1 LTNTAIST
9 SVGKPE
15 PEWVVWLTV
24 GIALTIGFW
33 LQLSVSR
40 QMQSITLGDST
51 LSYPSNWVQT
61 SKHQTGFTVAD
72 LNEGGP
78 FGPRVSL
85 YQFGK
90 KILMPGKGE
99 LYQAAINWSLMD
111 RQNKTSYSMLEIK
124 NVKIKGRDAIQ
135 LESAYLL
142 SIGANRM
149 PGLMHSVDTILLNGN
164 QFNILSFAAEQS
176 RFEELSP
183 LRKQILAHW
192 QLRNPTK

>member
-1 LTNTAIST
+1 
-9 SVGKPE
+9 
-15 PEWVVWLTV
+15 
-24 GIALTIGFW
+24 
-33 LQLSVSR
+33 
-40 QMQSITLGDST
+40 
-51 LSYPSNWVQT
+51 
-61 SKHQTGFTVAD
+61 
-72 LNEGGP
+72 
-78 FGPRVSL
+78 
-85 YQFGK
+85 
-90 KILMPGKGE
+90 MPGKGE

-111 RQNKTSYSMLEIK
+111 RQNKTSYSMLGIR

-176 RFEELSP
+176 QFDELTP
-183 LRKQILAHW
+183 LSEQILAHW